1 MERIWLLLDASCWI
15 KHVERIS
22 LGPQAKGGKVHF
34 GQDGYHKG
42 KWFYYDAEEVLII
55 EFACS
60 RKVSPKRHALQHS
73 KTVEDEFVL
82 LPAEHP
88 IYTGP
93 FWDERSIVHKNRDTV
108 VSKKIDTKR
117 IVQSVQS

>member
-1 MERIWLLLDASCWI
+1 MECIWLLLDASGWI

-34 GQDGYHKG
+34 GQDGYHNG
-42 KWFYYDAEEVLII
+42 KWYYYTTEPVLII

-60 RKVSPKRHALQHS
+60 RKVAPKRHALQQS
-73 KTVEDEFVL
+73 KAVEDEFVL

-88 IYTGP
+88 IYTEP
-93 FWDERSIVHKNRDTV
+93 FWDERSIVHKNKDIV
-108 VSKKIDTKR
+108 VLKKVDTKR
-117 IVQSVQS
+117 LVQS